1 MSRAVGDLQTQWQ
14 AVRAAPLLYIA
25 ATAAIILLV
34 WTILHFLYRHRI
46 DGLKEDLGR
55 EERECGRLRH
65 KLDELIASNAGEAAR
80 FRQES
85 TPPSPRLIGD
95 PPRDHVSTFPE
106 TLVHRRSGRFLPAR
120 LH

>member
-65 KLDELIASNAGEAAR
+65 KLDELIASNAGEAPR
-80 FRQES
+80 LRQES
-85 TPPSPRLIGD
+85 TPPSPRLIGA
-95 PPRDHVSTFPE
+95 PHGTTCLRS
-106 TLVHRRSGRFLPAR
+106 RRR
-120 LH
+120 